1 MFLLRTIL
9 IVVVLVF
16 WTSSSFALTVFLKRD
31 LGTQGFLR
39 YCLYSNDE
47 QYTVN
52 SIDLCPLSVDVG
64 MDFGGGAIGF
74 LAGEYRDG
82 MSKVCVY
89 DVLGEQKAT
98 RISGIGI
105 CPLSERF

>member
-1 MFLLRTIL
+1 MCLLRTIS
-9 IVVVLVF
+9 IVTTILF
-16 WTSSSFALTVFLKRD
+16 WASSSFAQTAFLNRD

-39 YCLYSNDE
+39 YCLYSNGE

-52 SIDLCPLSVDVG
+52 SIDLCPLSVETG
-64 MDFGGGAIGF
+64 MNFGGNVTGF
-74 LAGEYRDG
+74 LAGEYMDG

-89 DVLGEQKAT
+89 DVLGDQKAT

-105 CPLSERF
+105 CPLSESF